1 MRAFFSDPPGC
12 LSVPTADNDPTRMYL
27 RCSTAPFF
35 CFVLNII
42 ISQRQPFVNLAPQ
55 ILSFCRGDAG
65 GAGMRQRGL
74 LRKASSG
81 LPQTFSPRH
90 TECKHSATDVW
101 FENDTERITFCGI
114 ESIRGN
120 VTDKRCGTTHGSFPT
135 TYFQRTTLLTG
146 AQSAGS
152 APHSNPP
159 SVTN

>member
-1 MRAFFSDPPGC
+1 
-12 LSVPTADNDPTRMYL
+12 MYL

-74 LRKASSG
+74 LKESNASLLTVASNRHPSG

-152 APHSNPP
+152 APHSTPPP
-159 SVTN
+159 STN